1 MKNLTVCSSLC
12 LILIIGLAGT
22 GYVWSQD
29 CTLEQM
35 EGRTIIQLGSSSLC
49 SPNEVDGC
57 VGQSDPISDF
67 PLIPS
72 GIYDV
77 TLESFDNHLSKP
89 NQSQLNENYFLRLF
103 DKNNDK
109 IVDTNAIDDL
119 PDGSNILT
127 QTVNTNLFVGDAIGT
142 IVAIHFC
149 DESTSNNC
157 AASSNSIE
165 PVCVAFDLVEERI
178 TDGRMTGGGSVD
190 GTDVRHGFEVH
201 CDLSK
206 PNNVEVNWS
215 ENRFHMDNLDSAF
228 CTEDSNIDQAPPNA
242 AFDTFEGTGT
252 GRFNGDDGATINF
265 VFVDAGEPGKGVDS
279 AMITITDKD
288 KNKVLEVSGLLD
300 KGGNHQ
306 AH

>member
-12 LILIIGLAGT
+12 LILIVSLAGT

-29 CTLEQM
+29 CTLEPM
-35 EGRTIIQLGSSSLC
+35 EGRTIIQLGPSSLC
-49 SPNEVDGC
+49 SPKEVGSC
-57 VGQSDPISDF
+57 VGQSDPISVI

-77 TLESFDNHLSKP
+77 TLESFDDHSSKP
-89 NQSQLNENYFLRLF
+89 LQLQPNENYFLRLF
-103 DKNNDK
+103 DESNVK

-119 PDGSNILT
+119 PNGSDNLT
-127 QTVNTNLFVGDAIGT
+127 QEVNTNLFVGDAIGS
-142 IVAIHFC
+142 IIAIHFC
-149 DESTSNNC
+149 DESTLNNC
-157 AASSNSIE
+157 ASGPNSID
-165 PVCVAFDLVEERI
+165 PVCVAFDLVDERI

-190 GTDVRHGFEVH
+190 GTDVRHGFEIH

-215 ENRFHMDNLDSAF
+215 ENRFHMDNLDFAF

-242 AFDTFEGTGT
+242 AFDTFTGNGT

-279 AMITITDKD
+279 AMITIRDKGD
-288 KNKVLEVSGLLD
+288 NLVLEVSGLLD